1 MSEFI
6 LDDKHNKKLQSEI
19 LSLLVDFDRIC
30 RKHDIEYFLACGT
43 LLGAVRHH
51 GFIPWDND
59 GDVELR
65 RSEYNRLVK
74 VCEEEENDR
83 FFFQDWSTD
92 NEYRWPYGKLRIK
105 NTNYIRPNQAVL
117 KHKDGICIDVFVL
130 DDLPESY
137 FVQKLMEFGA
147 LICRKIGWS
156 PVGATCVSNIFQRTL
171 FKLASFIPYGFVKK
185 LYEGIVSWH
194 HDDNSTAV
202 GFFNTGMGNVDEFI
216 FQREWYKERI
226 ELDFEGHKFWAPKGY
241 DGILQRKYHNYMEL
255 PPKEKQIGSSEAEY
269 IRFSDGEVV
278 DFTK

>member
-6 LDDKHNKKLQSEI
+6 LDDKHNKKLQGEI
-19 LSLLVDFDRIC
+19 LSLLVEFDRIC
-30 RKHDIEYFLACGT
+30 RKHNIEYFLACGT

-59 GDVELR
+59 GDVEMR

-74 VCEEEENDR
+74 ACEEEENDR

-92 NEYRWPYGKLRIK
+92 KEYRWPYGKLRIK
-105 NTNYIRPNQAVL
+105 NTNYRRPNQMML

-137 FVQKLMEFGA
+137 LVQKLMEFGA
-147 LICRKIGWS
+147 LVCRKIGWS
-156 PVGATCVSNIFQRTL
+156 PVGATCVPNLFQRTL
-171 FKLASFIPYGFVKK
+171 FKIASGIPYRLVKK

-216 FQREWYKERI
+216 FQREWYRERI
-226 ELDFEGHKFWAPKGY
+226 ELDFEGHKFFAPKGY

>member
-1 MSEFI
+1 MSDFI
-6 LDDKHNKKLQSEI
+6 LDDKHNKKLQGEI
-19 LSLLVDFDRIC
+19 LSLLVEFDRIC
-30 RKHDIEYFLACGT
+30 RKHNIEYFLACGT
-43 LLGAVRHH
+43 LLGAVRHN

-65 RSEYNRLVK
+65 RSEYDRLVK
-74 VCEEEENDR
+74 VCEEEENGR
-83 FFFQDWSTD
+83 FFFQDWNTD
-92 NEYRWPYGKLRIK
+92 MAYRWPYGKLRIK
-105 NTNYIRPNQAVL
+105 NTNYRRPNQAML
-117 KHKDGICIDVFVL
+117 KHKDGICIDVFIL

-156 PVGATCVSNIFQRTL
+156 PVGATCVPNFFQRTL
-171 FKLASFIPYGFVKK
+171 FKIASLIPYGPVKK
-185 LYEGIVSWH
+185 VYEGIVSWH
-194 HDDNSTAV
+194 HDNNSTAV

-226 ELDFEGHKFWAPKGY
+226 ELDFEGHKFFAPKGY

>member
-1 MSEFI
+1 MSEVI

-19 LSLLVDFDRIC
+19 LSLLVEFDRIC
-30 RKHDIEYFLACGT
+30 RKHNIEYFLACGT

-74 VCEEEENDR
+74 ACEEEENDK

-92 NEYRWPYGKLRIK
+92 KAYRWPYGKLRIK
-105 NTNYIRPNQAVL
+105 NTNYRRPNQMML

-137 FVQKLMEFGA
+137 VVQKLMEFGA
-147 LICRKIGWS
+147 LVCRKIGWS
-156 PVGATCVSNIFQRTL
+156 PVGATCVPNLFQRIL
-171 FKLASFIPYGFVKK
+171 FKIASSIPYGLVKK

-226 ELDFEGHKFWAPKGY
+226 ELDFEGHKFFAPKGY

>member
-1 MSEFI
+1 MSDFI
-6 LDDKHNKKLQSEI
+6 LDDKHNKKLQGEI
-19 LSLLVDFDRIC
+19 LSLLVEFDRIC
-30 RKHDIEYFLACGT
+30 RKHNIEYFLACGT

-65 RSEYNRLVK
+65 RSEYNRLVEACK
-74 VCEEEENDR
+74 EEENDR

-92 NEYRWPYGKLRIK
+92 KEYRWPYGKLRIK
-105 NTNYIRPNQAVL
+105 NTNYRRPNQMML
-117 KHKDGICIDVFVL
+117 KHKDGICIDVFIL

-137 FVQKLMEFGA
+137 FVQKIMEFGA
-147 LICRKIGWS
+147 MVCRKMAWS
-156 PVGATCVSNIFQRTL
+156 PVGAACVPNFFQRNM
-171 FKLASFIPYGFVKK
+171 FRLASRIPCGLVKK
-185 LYEGIVSWH
+185 MYESIVSWH

-226 ELDFEGHKFWAPKGY
+226 ELDFAGHKFLAPKGY

>member
-1 MSEFI
+1 MSDFI
-6 LDDKHNKKLQSEI
+6 LDNKQNKKLQSEI
-19 LSLLVDFDRIC
+19 LSLLVEFDRIC
-30 RKHDIEYFLACGT
+30 RKYNIKYYLACGT
-43 LLGAVRHH
+43 LLGAVRHK

-59 GDVELR
+59 GDVELMR
-65 RSEYNRLVK
+65 EDYNKLVE
-74 VCEEEENDR
+74 VCQKEENDQ

-92 NEYRWPYGKLRIK
+92 KEYRWPYGKLRIK
-105 NTNYIRPNQAVL
+105 NTSYIRPHQADM

-130 DDLPESY
+130 DNLPESY
-137 FVQKLMEFGA
+137 WLQKLMEFGA
-147 LICRKIGWS
+147 LVCRKIAWS
-156 PVGATCVSNIFQRTL
+156 PVGATCVKNPFQRGL
-171 FKLASFIPYGFVKK
+171 FKIASKIPYGIITSIYTK
-185 LYEGIVSWH
+185 IVSWCH
-194 HDDNSTAV
+194 NTNSTAV

-226 ELDFEGHKFWAPKGY
+226 ELDFAGHKFFAPKGY